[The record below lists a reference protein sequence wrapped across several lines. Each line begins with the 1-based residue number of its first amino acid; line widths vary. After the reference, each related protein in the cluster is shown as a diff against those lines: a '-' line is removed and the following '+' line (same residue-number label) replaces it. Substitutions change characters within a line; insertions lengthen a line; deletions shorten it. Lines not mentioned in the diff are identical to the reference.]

1 MSATTAFRLH
11 ALSSRSTAVFLDED
25 MIDWFLGDPLAAA
38 QFLRRH
44 RVQVLDEGTCSG
56 PAQLMILTRDSV
68 PGLGFAC

>member
-1 MSATTAFRLH
+1 MSVTDTFRPH
-11 ALSSRSTAVFLDED
+11 ASSRSGAVFLDED

-44 RVQVLDEGTCSG
+44 RVQVLDEPPCSG
-56 PAQLMILTRDSV
+56 PARLMILTRDSV